1 MRRTLSSSTI
11 ARLRQFAR
19 RLTGSRLSNWQCNR
33 PARER
38 RNHQANCLDT
48 KTAPPTALY
57 AAIQTRHPALKRQV
71 ERAAT
76 QCCKTE
82 TAIINQLIIGIV
94 YSAIILSL
102 IWARLRFFKITSKK
116 SKLVSYLNDPA
127 VFVQLAFTYGLL
139 WQAPQISTSA
149 TIAVVAVYSLALALF
164 WWAIKT
170 AKGLHFAAGDVKGQ
184 IVSSGAFGLVR
195 HPFYVSYMMVWIASS
210 ALLGSLFL
218 WASCV
223 VLIAM
228 YVHSAR
234 EEEAGILAGELGAEY
249 QAYRV
254 RTGMFVP
261 RVLGL

>member
-1 MRRTLSSSTI
+1 
-11 ARLRQFAR
+11 
-19 RLTGSRLSNWQCNR
+19 
-33 PARER
+33 
-38 RNHQANCLDT
+38 
-48 KTAPPTALY
+48 
-57 AAIQTRHPALKRQV
+57 
-71 ERAAT
+71 
-76 QCCKTE
+76 
-82 TAIINQLIIGIV
+82 
-94 YSAIILSL
+94 
-102 IWARLRFFKITSKK
+102 LRFFKITSKK

-139 WQAPQISTSA
+139 WQAQQIST
-149 TIAVVAVYSLALALF
+149 TQTLVVVAIYSLALALF

-234 EEEAGILAGELGAEY
+234 EEEAAILGGELGEVY

-254 RTGMFVP
+254 KTGMFVP
-261 RVLGL
+261 RVSGVKP